1 MSSIRPSRRPVLRLL
16 AQTAVLALCPALA
29 AAQVRVLPADAKA
42 GRLTMGTFPLAT
54 LDGKEIRLAAG
65 ARIFS
70 TMNTTLTPSMVPENS
85 LVKYRLDAAGNLMT
99 AWILDETE
107 ARGVSTGTNVVSGSG
122 AAVGTG
128 N

>member
-1 MSSIRPSRRPVLRLL
+1 MLRLL
-16 AQTAVLALCPALA
+16 AQTAALALCPALA

-42 GRLTMGTFPLAT
+42 GRLTMGIFPEAS
-54 LDGKEIRLAAG
+54 LDGQAIRLAAG

-70 TMNTTLTPSMVPENS
+70 TMNATLTPSMVPAKS
-85 LVKYRLDAAGNLMT
+85 LVKYRLDAAGNLMI

-107 ARGVSTGTNVVSGSG
+107 AKGVSTGTNIVSGSG
-122 AAVGTG
+122 ASVGSG

>member
-1 MSSIRPSRRPVLRLL
+1 MSPIRPFRRPVLRVL
-16 AQTAVLALCPALA
+16 AQSAALALCPALA

-54 LDGKEIRLAAG
+54 LDGRAIRLAAG

-70 TMNTTLTPSMVPENS
+70 TTNTTLTPSMVPANA
-85 LVKYRLDAAGNLMT
+85 LVKYRLDADGNLMT
-99 AWILDETE
+99 AWILDELE
-107 ARGVSTGTNVVSGSG
+107 ARGVPSGTNLVSGSG
-122 AAVGTG
+122 AAVGSG